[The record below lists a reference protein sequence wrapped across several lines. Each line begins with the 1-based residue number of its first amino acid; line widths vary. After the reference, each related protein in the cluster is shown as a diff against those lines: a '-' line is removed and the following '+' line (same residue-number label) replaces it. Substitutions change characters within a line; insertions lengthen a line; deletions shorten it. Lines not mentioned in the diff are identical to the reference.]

1 MASRRVIMHRRALHA
16 RRGKTLNA
24 QTVRVRTPAAVLDAR
39 RRATAAVTSLRVTP
53 FSSPLRRRQPPAQ
66 AAVAEAVCTGGHA
79 DWDSLAARDAMLCR
93 CGIPCSFSDNAE
105 AECEACLQRALQ
117 VDSTHFDAHLQ
128 VCTLVV
134 TLERSAR
141 ADQCTSH
148 WRCDRAVG
156 AGVVH
161 RSCIHRSDHGHRPL
175 PPPSLNRGVRIHG
188 ERSACSTMQRA
199 TILKHAS
206 CNIKRP
212 TCEYASYGMQRSAHV
227 ACGPV

>member
-1 MASRRVIMHRRALHA
+1 MH
-16 RRGKTLNA
+16 
-24 QTVRVRTPAAVLDAR
+24 
-39 RRATAAVTSLRVTP
+39 
-53 FSSPLRRRQPPAQ
+53 
-66 AAVAEAVCTGGHA
+66 GGTCRS
-79 DWDSLAARDAMLCR
+79 DRDSLAARDAMLCR

-141 ADQCTSH
+141 ADQCASH

-161 RSCIHRSDHGHRPL
+161 RSCIHRSDHGHRPSASAQL
-175 PPPSLNRGVRIHG
+175 EPWSWDSWRTECLLDHATRNNIKTCFVQHKTPDVRTCVIW
-188 ERSACSTMQRA
+188 RA
-199 TILKHAS
+199 TTRTCCMRTCMKRAPQFTRDVTRHAATLS
-206 CNIKRP
+206 ATLQHA
-212 TCEYASYGMQRSAHV
+212 TCTCR
-227 ACGPV
+227 